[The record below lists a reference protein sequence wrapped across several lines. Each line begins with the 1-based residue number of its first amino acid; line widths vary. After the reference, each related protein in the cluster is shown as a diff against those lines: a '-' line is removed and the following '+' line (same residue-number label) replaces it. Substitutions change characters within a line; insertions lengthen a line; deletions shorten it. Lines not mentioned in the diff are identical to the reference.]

1 MPRIPETFA
10 IGDREDLTPEK
21 LLELIERLYTELA
34 VAVNRKP
41 DIIQRELGGVG
52 SNGLTTDAFLSNG
65 DININTTTQLVEI
78 LTEHTDSATVVWQ
91 TI

>member
-1 MPRIPETFA
+1 MKIPETFA

-21 LLELIERLYTELA
+21 LLELLETMYTELA

-41 DIIQRELGGVG
+41 DIIQREIGGLG
-52 SNGLTTDAFLSNG
+52 SDGLTTDAFLSNG
-65 DININTTTQLVEI
+65 DININVTTLKVEI